1 MGILSR
7 AELRNINKTRG
18 LRLSLFSFSETDD
31 AFAPNKP
38 SVCPK
43 RMVCFPL
50 TDGLFCLD
58 KSCFGPC
65 NPIFYPRNTTW
76 VQKKEEK
83 LLLLPYTVYVPNLNQ
98 DYGYKYTTLKRRS
111 QVSGRF
117 FITIP
122 ERISCSPD
130 ATYEP

>member
-1 MGILSR
+1 MGNLSR

-50 TDGLFCLD
+50 TDGSFCLG
-58 KSCFGPC
+58 KSCFALA
-65 NPIFYPRNTTW
+65 ILSFSFAIPRGY
-76 VQKKEEK
+76 KKEEK
-83 LLLLPYTVYVPNLNQ
+83 LSLLPYTVYAPNLNQ

-117 FITIP
+117 FTIFSK
-122 ERISCSPD
+122 RISYSPG
-130 ATYEP
+130 AIYEP

>member
-18 LRLSLFSFSETDD
+18 LRFSLFSLSETDD

-38 SVCPK
+38 SVYPK

-50 TDGLFCLD
+50 TDGSFCLA
-58 KSCFGPC
+58 KVAWPLRSYLLPPQCHMG
-65 NPIFYPRNTTW
+65 T
-76 VQKKEEK
+76 KKEEK

-117 FITIP
+117 YHYS
-122 ERISCSPD
+122 RKD
-130 ATYEP
+130 